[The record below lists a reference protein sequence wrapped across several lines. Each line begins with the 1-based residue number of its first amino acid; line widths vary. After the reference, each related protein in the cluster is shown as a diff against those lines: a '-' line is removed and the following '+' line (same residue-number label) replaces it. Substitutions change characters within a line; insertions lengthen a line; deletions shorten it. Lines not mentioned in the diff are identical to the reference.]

1 MGSVG
6 LLYVGAVLFVNGCSL
21 LGWVKGKDHAPM
33 DLFVGILQVIT
44 PLYLI
49 FTSGGDAAVILGAS
63 GLFLFGF
70 TYLYVCMTQF
80 FNLNGT
86 GLGWFCGF
94 VVLAAI
100 VYAFFN
106 IRDGGAAGWI
116 WGVEWISWAWLWL
129 LFWLIL
135 SMGRTSLTRFTGAVC
150 LVQGLV
156 TGLIPALILLG
167 QPSWFGWGLCY
178 FIAGV
183 GIIDAIVFY
192 ALVKTPSASAAATS
206 EAEAAA

>member
-1 MGSVG
+1 
-6 LLYVGAVLFVNGCSL
+6 
-21 LGWVKGKDHAPM
+21 M

-49 FTSGGDAAVILGAS
+49 FTSGGDPAVILGAS

-100 VYAFFN
+100 VYAIFN
-106 IRDGGAAGWI
+106 ARDGGAAGWI
-116 WGVEWISWAWLWL
+116 WAVEWISWAWLWF

-135 SMGRTSLTRFTGAVC
+135 TMGRTSLTRFTGAVC
-150 LVQGLV
+150 ATQGIV

-167 QPSWFGWGLCY
+167 QPSWFNWTLCY
-178 FIAGV
+178 FIAAV
-183 GIIDAIVFY
+183 GIIDAIVYY
-192 ALVKTPSASAAATS
+192 ALVKTPSAAAAAS
-206 EAEAAA
+206 SEAAA